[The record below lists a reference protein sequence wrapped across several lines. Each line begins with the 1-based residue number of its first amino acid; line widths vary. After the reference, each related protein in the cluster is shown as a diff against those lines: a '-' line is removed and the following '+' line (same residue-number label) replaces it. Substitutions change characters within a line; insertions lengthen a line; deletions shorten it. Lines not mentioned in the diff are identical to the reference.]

1 MENNKTGLWI
11 VMSILALLLG
21 ACATGLVMLGNEKV
35 ITVEK
40 PVLVNV
46 ATPYNDSAIIAKI
59 EAIQLTVQKDDTWK
73 DQAIALAK
81 ADLESKSYKDLYN
94 ALVDLNISID
104 EKSDIESVIYKDVK
118 VVSFDVDEKDATVN
132 FELKVYYENSD
143 GDSKKVSIDASAVIE
158 DADIEDFEYEL
169 A

>member
-1 MENNKTGLWI
+1 
-11 VMSILALLLG
+11 
-21 ACATGLVMLGNEKV
+21 
-35 ITVEK
+35 
-40 PVLVNV
+40 
-46 ATPYNDSAIIAKI
+46 
-59 EAIQLTVQKDDTWK
+59 
-73 DQAIALAK
+73 
-81 ADLESKSYKDLYN
+81 LYN